1 MNYRGWEIT
10 LVVDIKERQGLDD
23 EGNVVSFEDAW
34 PTSGGVYQAHRYR
47 TDDVLEAHRLED
59 LKAMIDTVGSK
70 Q

>member
-23 EGNVVSFEDAW
+23 KGNPVSYVDSW
-34 PTSGGVYQAHRYR
+34 PIGNDVYQARR
-47 TDDVLEAHRLED
+47 DGAELEARRLGD

>member
-23 EGNVVSFEDAW
+23 MGNVVSYEDAW
-34 PTSGGVYQAHRYR
+34 QTGAEVYQAHGSGMF
-47 TDDVLEAHRLED
+47 LEARRLED